1 MVDERV
7 WMYIEKSREE
17 KNKSARNFVKEII
30 QKKYD
35 IYDEIKVLVSHVI
48 YVHTPNNSTETRITL
63 ARSEFLGLL
72 IPIMEGYSGID
83 AYSKINEDG
92 AIEFLES
99 VQCFL
104 YNNLPKAEYEISAD
118 NYTLQIMPVK
128 QKEEPFLCVRVVNVL
143 GTERRFKLNEKF
155 FNKRDCRIIL
165 HRLGKILSKCS
176 FPW

>member
-1 MVDERV
+1 MVDESV
-7 WMYIEKSREE
+7 WMYIEKSREKE
-17 KNKSARNFVKEII
+17 NNSKFVKETI
-30 QKKYD
+30 QKEYD
-35 IYDEIKVLVSHVI
+35 IFNEIKTLVAHVI
-48 YVHTPNNSTETRITL
+48 YVHTPSYSRETRVTL

-72 IPIMEGYSGID
+72 IPIIKGYLGID
-83 AYSKINEDG
+83 ACAKINENG

-104 YNNLPKAEYEISAD
+104 YNNLSKAEYEISAD
-118 NYTLQIMPVK
+118 NYTLRIMPVE
-128 QKEEPFLCVRVVNVL
+128 QKKEPFLRVRVVNVL
-143 GTERRFKLNEKF
+143 GTGQYVKLNEKF

>member
-1 MVDERV
+1 MVEESV
-7 WMYIEKSREE
+7 WISIENIRNE
-17 KNKSARNFVKEII
+17 KNVKLDFTKNNL
-30 QKKYD
+30 QKQYD
-35 IYDEIKVLVSHVI
+35 VYDEIKVLVSHVI
-48 YVHTPNNSTETRITL
+48 YVHTPSYSSETRVTL

-72 IPIMEGYSGID
+72 IPIIKGDSGID
-83 AYSKINEDG
+83 ACSKINENG

-104 YNNLPKAEYEISAD
+104 YNNLSKAEYEISAD
-118 NYTLQIMPVK
+118 NYTLKIMPVEK
-128 QKEEPFLCVRVVNVL
+128 KKEPFLRVRVVNAL
-143 GTERRFKLNEKF
+143 STGQYFILNEKF